1 VVTRRGDIGHGDVGR
16 GMVQRGDVQRGD
28 VRRGDI
34 FWADVGGRRPVVVVQ
49 AQPYND
55 SRLPTVL
62 AAVITSNTAF
72 ATMPGSVFLPAAGS
86 GLTTDAVVD
95 VTALVT
101 LSKTDIE
108 GPIGAAPAEEMAAVD
123 AGLRRVLGL

>member
-1 VVTRRGDIGHGDVGR
+1 MVTGGGDLGR
-16 GMVQRGDVQRGD
+16 GE

-72 ATMPGSVFLPAAGS
+72 ATMPGSVFLPAAVS
-86 GLTTDAVVD
+86 GLPEDAVVN
-95 VTALVT
+95 VTALLT
-101 LSKTDIE
+101 LGKAELD
-108 GPIGAAPAEEMAAVD
+108 GPIGAMPVDELRAVD
-123 AGLRRVLGL
+123 VGLRRVLGL